1 MSMFMWELHFYH
13 RRKLAALWI
22 IVCDMVYRFLLIND
36 VDPTGQLSWLTS
48 VLQQAEEQ
56 GEKVN
61 SGFEIMVELTNQLV
75 MNAMDE
81 NIPQSLHN

>member
-1 MSMFMWELHFYH
+1 
-13 RRKLAALWI
+13 
-22 IVCDMVYRFLLIND
+22 MVYRFLLIND